1 MKPLDYLSSMKLF
14 LIDSIVFSVFAFS
27 SGVDTCVVSQIEGW
41 RSQQSRLKD
50 TASKLFDN
58 PAQVGDVRTEAEFA
72 TEARL
77 ICLKATGKH

>member
-1 MKPLDYLSSMKLF
+1 MKPLDYFSSMKIF
-14 LIDSIVFSVFAFS
+14 LIVSIAFFVVACS
-27 SGVDTCVVSQIEGW
+27 SEVDKCVVSQIEGW